1 MLVPSSYFPQ
11 PLSNGNLVFIRT
23 IPKMV
28 NAFRRRLFP
37 PFTIPPFTI
46 PSFPLPSVSD
56 PTVYDPTVYDPTVYH
71 PKSAHHE
78 SSFSWTP
85 IHKCRRFSCCH
96 SPVWRD
102 ALRHDG
108 YWVFDEWW
116 GGAGDSM
123 VEVYNDMWLHGEVQA
138 RSTRRHLLQAS
149 CSLDARAL
157 HPSRHETCIT
167 LNGFEGCLMALA
179 DGAG

>member
-1 MLVPSSYFPQ
+1 MCDLKPMWATLFPELTERHRWIAYSDYDILYGRLADEVAALEENDEMLVPSSYFPQ

-28 NAFRRRLFP
+28 NAFRR
-37 PFTIPPFTI
+37 
-46 PSFPLPSVSD
+46 
-56 PTVYDPTVYDPTVYH
+56 
-71 PKSAHHE
+71 
-78 SSFSWTP
+78 
-85 IHKCRRFSCCH
+85 